1 VANYYGYDSY
11 ESSSAE
17 GTEISALER
26 YRFFRD
32 CAKKNSLRVP
42 LAEMQPH
49 ELVYVVDSPVPNEE
63 LAWAQKH
70 VNLSR
75 RNWGQAY
82 GMIRYRMD
90 KAAGG
95 RQIYKRYTLAQIE
108 DEGGICGDQ
117 AYFAAHSAKANGIPA
132 MVIGGEGD
140 RGGHAWFGYQISR
153 NEWNLEAGRFTSDN
167 YAAGTSEDP
176 QTRRTIKEHELKQFA
191 TPERRTAGWADT
203 DRYLQLSDLF
213 ARNQESDLA
222 RTSLD
227 QALRVTPK
235 HLAAWN
241 RKLDKMIAEKISS
254 EAWQREI
261 ARMRTVFQKY
271 PDIISEIS
279 ERETAYLVSNGDAK
293 LALKGAQRSTDRLLR
308 KQGDRTDLILASIEK
323 EVELAEK
330 ADNADLPGR
339 IYREALK
346 DKGSEVVAF
355 RQLARRYYDWAKKKD
370 AGRDALRDI
379 ERAFDRNFQMT
390 GDYFA
395 LGAYRE
401 LLGLVTDLYK
411 QEGLEVDVRR
421 LERKAAK
428 VDDLRKDIGDR
439 SNRAERG

>member
-1 VANYYGYDSY
+1 
-11 ESSSAE
+11 
-17 GTEISALER
+17 
-26 YRFFRD
+26 
-32 CAKKNSLRVP
+32 
-42 LAEMQPH
+42 M
-49 ELVYVVDSPVPNEE
+49 
-63 LAWAQKH
+63 
-70 VNLSR
+70 
-75 RNWGQAY
+75 
-82 GMIRYRMD
+82 
-90 KAAGG
+90 
-95 RQIYKRYTLAQIE
+95 
-108 DEGGICGDQ
+108 
-117 AYFAAHSAKANGIPA
+117 
-132 MVIGGEGD
+132 
-140 RGGHAWFGYQISR
+140 
-153 NEWNLEAGRFTSDN
+153 
-167 YAAGTSEDP
+167 
-176 QTRRTIKEHELKQFA
+176 
-191 TPERRTAGWADT
+191 
-203 DRYLQLSDLF
+203 DLF
-213 ARNQESDLA
+213 ARNQEPELA

-241 RKLDKMIAEKISS
+241 RKLDKLVAEKISS
-254 EAWQREI
+254 ESWQREI

-279 ERETAYLVSNGDAK
+279 ERETAYLVTNGDAK

-308 KQGDRTDLILASIEK
+308 KQGERTDLILASIEK

-330 ADNADLPGR
+330 ANNAELPGR

-355 RQLARRYYDWAKKKD
+355 RHLARRYYEWAKKKE

-379 ERAFDRNFQMT
+379 ERAFDRNFQMA